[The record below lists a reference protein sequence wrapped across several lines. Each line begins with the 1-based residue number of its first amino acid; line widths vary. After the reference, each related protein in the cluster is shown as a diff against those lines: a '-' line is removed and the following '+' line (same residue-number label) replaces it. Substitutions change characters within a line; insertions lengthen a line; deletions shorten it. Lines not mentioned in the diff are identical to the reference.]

1 MDDEE
6 RKKIEETILRE
17 IRQSRKDIDALEK
30 LVKPIAPDNA
40 IGRLSRMEAINAR
53 SVNQAALSAAK
64 VKLTKLKWALSH
76 IDEPEFGLCRECGEP
91 IPMGRILLMPETTMC
106 VPCLEEMDE

>member
-1 MDDEE
+1 MNTEE
-6 RKKIEETILRE
+6 RNKIRKILVRE
-17 IRQSRKDIDALEK
+17 IEKSEQDISALAE

-53 SVNQAALSAAK
+53 SVNQAALSAVK

-76 IDEPEFGLCRECGEP
+76 IEEPDFGICIECGEP
-91 IPMGRILLMPETTMC
+91 IPIGRILLMPETNMC
-106 VPCLEEMDE
+106 VPCMEELGE

>member
-1 MDDEE
+1 MDGEE
-6 RKKIEETILRE
+6 RKKIEAIILSEMGRCKKN
-17 IRQSRKDIDALEK
+17 IAALGE

-40 IGRLSRMEAINAR
+40 IGRLTRMEAINAK

-64 VKLTKLKWALSH
+64 VKLTKLRWALSH
-76 IDEPEFGLCRECGEP
+76 IDEPGFGLCRECGEP
-91 IPMGRILLMPETTMC
+91 IPLGRILLMPESTMC

>member
-1 MDDEE
+1 MDGEE
-6 RKKIEETILRE
+6 RKKIEAIILRE
-17 IRQSRKDIDALEK
+17 IGQCKKNIAALGE

-40 IGRLSRMEAINAR
+40 IGRLTRMEAINAK

-91 IPMGRILLMPETTMC
+91 IPLGRILLMPESTMC
-106 VPCLEEMDE
+106 VPCLEEMDG